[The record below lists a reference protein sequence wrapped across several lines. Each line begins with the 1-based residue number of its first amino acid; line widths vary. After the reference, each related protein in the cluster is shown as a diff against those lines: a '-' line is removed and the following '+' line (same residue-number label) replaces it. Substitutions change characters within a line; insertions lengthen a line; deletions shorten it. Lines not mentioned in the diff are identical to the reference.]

1 MYIRRPPVFWLAL
14 SWELW
19 NSLEFLPKPTTRDL
33 LISERHWGGSEILK
47 IEGFFFPSSLGFL
60 NFFETHNR
68 RFSTNSKNC
77 PALEL
82 PTSIDLHPVF
92 KWDPSA
98 AVDPLCGSLVLTE
111 STSKVLNEDMDVSSA
126 YWSPIPSLSKE
137 ARVSRST
144 TEHISISDSLV
155 AFGMWTQVVE
165 LGLGIPRVSKIA
177 QILPLNF

>member
-1 MYIRRPPVFWLAL
+1 
-14 SWELW
+14 
-19 NSLEFLPKPTTRDL
+19 
-33 LISERHWGGSEILK
+33 
-47 IEGFFFPSSLGFL
+47 
-60 NFFETHNR
+60 
-68 RFSTNSKNC
+68 
-77 PALEL
+77 
-82 PTSIDLHPVF
+82 VF